1 MKNIWVVFKRE
12 VQAYFLTPL
21 AYVFIFIFLILAM
34 SLCFVFGRFL
44 EGEDASLDYAFFQFH
59 PWLFMVLGP
68 AIGMRL
74 WSEENRE
81 GTIELLL
88 TMPISTWQAI
98 IGKFL
103 AACVVLVAA
112 LVMTFPVVLTVNY
125 LGDPDTGKI
134 VSGYLGSFLVGCATI
149 ALTCLVS
156 AFTRSQVICL
166 IVSVVLCFFLVL
178 IGSPQLLEFLRNI
191 PTTGFLDTLRLA
203 ALEIADGFSLMAH
216 GGRLFGGVLRLDTAV
231 FFAAFISFCLYAT
244 SVVIRSKRA

>member
-21 AYVFIFIFLILAM
+21 AYVFIFIFLTLAM

-59 PWLFMVLGP
+59 PWLFMILGP

-103 AACVVLVAA
+103 AACLVLVAA
-112 LVMTFPVVLTVNY
+112 LLMTFPVVLTVNY
-125 LGDPDTGKI
+125 LGEPDTGKI
-134 VSGYLGSFLVGCATI
+134 ISGYIGSFLVGCATI
-149 ALTCLVS
+149 AVTCLVS

-166 IVSVVLCFFLVL
+166 IVSVVFCFFLVL
-178 IGSPQLLEFLRNI
+178 LGAPQLLEFLRNI
-191 PTTGFLDTLRLA
+191 PASGFLDTLRLA
-203 ALEIADGFSLMAH
+203 ALEIADGFSLMSH
-216 GGRLFGGVLRLDTAV
+216 GNRLFGGVLRLDTAV
-231 FFAAFISFCLYAT
+231 FFAAFIAFCLYAT
-244 SVVIRSKRA
+244 SAVIRSKRA

>member
-1 MKNIWVVFKRE
+1 MKNIRVVFKRE

-21 AYVFIFIFLILAM
+21 AYVFIFIFLILSM

-44 EGEDASLDYAFFQFH
+44 EGEDASLDYTFFQFH

-103 AACVVLVAA
+103 AACLVLVAA
-112 LVMTFPVVLTVNY
+112 LVMTFPVILTVNFISA
-125 LGDPDTGKI
+125 LPSVFPIPRSDNLVISGAAPSLSRGVPRTPPAGSLVLTGI
-134 VSGYLGSFLVGCATI
+134 APTVTI
-149 ALTCLVS
+149 A
-156 AFTRSQVICL
+156 
-166 IVSVVLCFFLVL
+166 
-178 IGSPQLLEFLRNI
+178 
-191 PTTGFLDTLRLA
+191 
-203 ALEIADGFSLMAH
+203 
-216 GGRLFGGVLRLDTAV
+216 
-231 FFAAFISFCLYAT
+231 
-244 SVVIRSKRA
+244 

>member
-21 AYVFIFIFLILAM
+21 AYVFIFIFLILSM

-44 EGEDASLDYAFFQFH
+44 EGEDASLDYTFFQFH

-103 AACVVLVAA
+103 AACLV
-112 LVMTFPVVLTVNY
+112 
-125 LGDPDTGKI
+125 
-134 VSGYLGSFLVGCATI
+134 
-149 ALTCLVS
+149 LVS
-156 AFTRSQVICL
+156 ALAMTA
-166 IVSVVLCFFLVL
+166 IVA
-178 IGSPQLLEFLRNI
+178 LRY
-191 PTTGFLDTLRLA
+191 LA
-203 ALEIADGFSLMAH
+203 TSG
-216 GGRLFGGVLRLDTAV
+216 
-231 FFAAFISFCLYAT
+231 FFAWLGT
-244 SVVIRSKRA
+244 RRWPDLHRGLGPQIRREIGWSLASA